1 MIIYREIMAGAR
13 QRNVLYVTAVVT
25 ENVTCGVTHFVTGSV
40 TLDVTGGVTHL
51 VTGGV
56 TFIDTKEPGSTDCN
70 SISCEYC
77 HLGGV
82 TLGVTFLVTLGVT
95 FLVTGYVTLRV
106 TTKKEKNKR
115 KKKFPLHPLKKKKK
129 QKKKKQPHIRACMRE
144 KSGRK
149 TRRATTAI
157 LATLAPS
164 RECTHRPIR
173 RHLKRRRLQNGKILP
188 IHQKTSLFVL
198 LSA

>member
-1 MIIYREIMAGAR
+1 MAGAR

-95 FLVTGYVTLRV
+95 FLVTGYV
-106 TTKKEKNKR
+106 
-115 KKKFPLHPLKKKKK
+115 
-129 QKKKKQPHIRACMRE
+129 RAW
-144 KSGRK
+144 G
-149 TRRATTAI
+149 
-157 LATLAPS
+157 
-164 RECTHRPIR
+164 
-173 RHLKRRRLQNGKILP
+173 
-188 IHQKTSLFVL
+188 TS
-198 LSA
+198 SA